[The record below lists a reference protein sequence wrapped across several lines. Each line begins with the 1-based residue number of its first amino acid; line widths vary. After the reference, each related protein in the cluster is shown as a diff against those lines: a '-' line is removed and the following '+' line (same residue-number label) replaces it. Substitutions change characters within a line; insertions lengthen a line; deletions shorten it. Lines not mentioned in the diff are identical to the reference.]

1 VGLSLSILVTGA
13 KGFIGKNLVAE
24 LKNQGNIGINECDA
38 ETTPAELEAYC
49 QAATFVYHLA
59 GVNRPQNNTEF
70 MTGNCGFTAALLA
83 MLQKHNN
90 NCPLVFASSAQAAQ
104 DNPYGKSKKA
114 AEDLVLAHGQE
125 TGARVLVY
133 RLPNVFGKWC
143 RPNYNSVVA
152 TFCHNIAR
160 GLPITIHDPS
170 TELNLVYI
178 DDVVT
183 EFVGALHG
191 QAHSLNDY
199 RAVPVTHHISLG
211 ALADLLYSFRDS
223 RANLSVPN
231 LSDTLTRK
239 LYATYLS
246 ALPESALSFPLKM
259 NSDDRGSFTE
269 FVRTVGQGQFSVN
282 ITKPGIT
289 KGNHWHHTK
298 NEKFMVVSGHGV
310 IRLRV
315 VGTDAVTSCHVNGDL
330 LQVVEIPPGYTHN
343 IENLGTS
350 DLVTLMWASEPFDKD
365 RPDTYMARV

>member
-1 VGLSLSILVTGA
+1 MSILVTGA

-24 LKNQGNIGINECDA
+24 LKNQGNISINECDA
-38 ETTPAELEAYC
+38 DTTPAELEAYC
-49 QAATFVYHLA
+49 QVATFVYHLA
-59 GVNRPQNNTEF
+59 GVNRPQNNTEY
-70 MTGNCGFTAALLA
+70 MTGNSGFTAALLA

-90 NCPLVFASSAQAAQ
+90 NCPIVFASSAQAALS
-104 DNPYGKSKKA
+104 NPYGQSKKA
-114 AEDLVLAHGQE
+114 AEDLFSAHSLA
-125 TGARVLVY
+125 TGAKVMVY

-143 RPNYNSVVA
+143 RPNYNSAVA

-160 GLPITIHDPS
+160 GLPITVNDPS

-178 DDVVT
+178 DDVVA
-183 EFVGALHG
+183 EFVRALHG
-191 QAHSLNDY
+191 QANIQHNY
-199 RAVPVTHHISLG
+199 CVVPTTHHIALG

-223 RANLSVPN
+223 RTNLTVPN
-231 LSDTLTRK
+231 LSDALTRK

-246 ALPESALSFPLKM
+246 SLPESDLSYSLKM
-259 NSDDRGSFTE
+259 NSDERGSFTE

-298 NEKFMVVSGHGV
+298 HEKFMVVSGSGI

-315 VGTDAVTSCHVNGDL
+315 VGTDAVISCRVSGDS

-343 IENLGTS
+343 IENLGES

>member
-1 VGLSLSILVTGA
+1 VESSLSILVTGA

-24 LKNQGNIGINECDA
+24 LKNQGFMDIFEYDIDTS
-38 ETTPAELEAYC
+38 TTELDSFC
-49 QAATFVYHLA
+49 QSATFVYHLA

-90 NCPLVFASSAQAAQ
+90 NCPLVLASSAQAALA
-104 DNPYGKSKKA
+104 NPYGQSKKA
-114 AEDLVLAHGQE
+114 AEDMLFEHSQA
-125 TGARVLVY
+125 TGAKLFVY

-152 TFCHNIAR
+152 TFCFNIAR
-160 GLPITIHDPS
+160 DLPITIHEPS

-178 DDVVT
+178 DDVVA
-183 EFVGALHG
+183 EFVRALHG
-191 QAHSLNDY
+191 QEHSLDNY
-199 RAVPVTHHISLG
+199 CIVPITHHIALG
-211 ALADLLYSFRDS
+211 DLADLLYSFRDS
-223 RANLSVPN
+223 RTNLTVPD
-231 LSDTLTRK
+231 LTDAITRK

-246 ALPESALSFPLKM
+246 SLPESALCYPLKM
-259 NSDDRGSFTE
+259 NSDARGSFTE
-269 FVRTVGQGQFSVN
+269 FVRTLGQGQFSVN

-298 NEKFMVVSGHGV
+298 HEKFMVVSGHGI

-315 VGTDAVTSCHVNGDL
+315 VDTDVVTSFHVSGDS
-330 LQVVEIPPGYTHN
+330 LQVAEIPPGYTHN
-343 IENLGTS
+343 IENLGES